1 MSKITQVV
9 PDVTPMSAEPALPMV
24 IERVAAILLG
34 NAGDETTRKSA
45 LSQREMAMLSDASWE
60 QVNNSLRYLHNKGA
74 ITIDRHRII
83 VREPS
88 LRKIARLK
96 GEIIPLETVRGG

>member
-1 MSKITQVV
+1 MSKITQEV
-9 PDVTPMSAEPALPMV
+9 PDATQMSEEPASLMV

-34 NAGDETTRKSA
+34 NAGDDTTQKSA
-45 LSQREMAMLSDASWE
+45 LSQREMALLSEASWE
-60 QVNNSLRYLHNKGA
+60 QVNKSLRYLHKKGA
-74 ITIDRHRII
+74 ITIDRHRIT

-96 GEIIPLETVRGG
+96 SKILPQETTRGG

>member
-1 MSKITQVV
+1 MSKITQAVSDTG
-9 PDVTPMSAEPALPMV
+9 PATEGPALMTT

-34 NAGDETTRKSA
+34 NAGNEITRKSA
-45 LSQREMAMLSDASWE
+45 LSQREMALLSETSWE
-60 QVNNSLRYLHNKGA
+60 QVNESLRYLHKKGA
-74 ITIDRHRII
+74 IRIDRHRII

-96 GEIIPLETVRGG
+96 TNILPEEMVRGG